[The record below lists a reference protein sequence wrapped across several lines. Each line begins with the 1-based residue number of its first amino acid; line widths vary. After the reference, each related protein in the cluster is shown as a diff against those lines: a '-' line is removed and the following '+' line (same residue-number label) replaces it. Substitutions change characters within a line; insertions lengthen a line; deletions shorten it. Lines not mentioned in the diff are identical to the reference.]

1 MKTIKNIKDFKKIKL
16 FRALANRCTIRNSNA
31 SYLELIIQPFDF
43 ANAEFNPCL
52 LEFTSEDIIGKT
64 NEQFLDWLR
73 EGCEEV
79 GYTLEG
85 VLDSDFSVVQDNY
98 LLEKMFDESKKEL
111 ISDTS
116 KLWENDSFHLDENE
130 LYDEEP
136 YFTSYEDTKQFL
148 KEAYPLFK
156 ID

>member
-1 MKTIKNIKDFKKIKL
+1 MQNLTHAYWNLLQKI
-16 FRALANRCTIRNSNA
+16 
-31 SYLELIIQPFDF
+31 
-43 ANAEFNPCL
+43 L
-52 LEFTSEDIIGKT
+52 LEKRD
-64 NEQFLDWLR
+64 EQFLDWLR

-116 KLWENDSFHLDENE
+116 KLWG
-130 LYDEEP
+130 
-136 YFTSYEDTKQFL
+136 K
-148 KEAYPLFK
+148 
-156 ID
+156 